1 MSYSGPFINS
11 IFKTDNIKNN
21 SDIIQLSTNEDA
33 QNTGIASHSSSSR
46 NVKITYNGTPIDK
59 YTHNTPMLTMSHL
72 YNRTDAG
79 ILISI
84 TNKINLKGK
93 IYGITRSGVGNLL
106 TDETN
111 LKNLFVSCPIG
122 NLQVLC
128 NSAVLLDATGVRA
141 INFNTEPSSDNM
153 LQSIGYSIDL
163 EYHERQSDDVT
174 SPLIVS
180 CSDSWSIEP
189 LEDYVYE
196 SFSLSPSTGTEPA
209 PLVGTRTLSSN
220 QLNIV
225 SVPQFRVSHK
235 VSAKGASYT
244 SAANSCPTTG
254 SGYFVPYD
262 EARKWVSKRLDV
274 PWLSSNSNGAYVGGY
289 NTNSS
294 AGSKLYLF
302 NHVRATNF
310 SMTEGSYDIV
320 DTWIGMPT
328 GINHIEDYSIEI
340 GSDEKFVKTVKV
352 QGTIKGLETVDQNR
366 LNTNAS
372 LTPTDAGQ
380 IHLNNGFMDNKTDV
394 SNIAYS
400 SHNNLADKTTM
411 KGYKY
416 QNALLAWH
424 SGIKPYLYTRAS
436 SALTRSISTT
446 TAFKIDGTTGG
457 EGIVDYYNRDAPK
470 GSTANASERLLNPI
484 PWTMTEGHDHRKGI
498 ITYNYEYNNKFALLD
513 GVLSENIT
521 VTNTGPADVIAE
533 VFVLGR
539 SLGPVLQF
547 LGSKTLTTKDLSIE
561 ISVMPPES
569 VAAYN
574 INNPA
579 CPLYTG
585 GNLYKAIERL
595 VDGIRPFR
603 PYNTASTAGPVV
615 YTAPAGA
622 GATKNTT
629 GKSYID
635 RDTRTWV
642 PSEGRYTRNV
652 SWKYQQCDTTK
663 FYLDH

>member
-11 IFKTDNIKNN
+11 IFKTDNIKDN
-21 SDIIQLSTNEDA
+21 SDIIQLSADGDVSDI
-33 QNTGIASHSSSSR
+33 GIASHSTSSR
-46 NVKITYNGTPIDK
+46 NVKITYNGTAIDT
-59 YTHNTPMLTMSHL
+59 YTHNTPMLTMAHL

-84 TNKINLKGK
+84 TNKINLRGK
-93 IYGITRSGVGNLL
+93 IYGIDRSGVANLL
-106 TDETN
+106 ADQVN
-111 LKNLFVSCPIG
+111 LKNLFFSCPIG

-141 INFNTEPSSDNM
+141 TNFSTEPSSDNM

-163 EYHERQSDDVT
+163 EYHERQSDDIT

-196 SFSLSPSTGTEPA
+196 SFSLSPITETEPT
-209 PLVGTRTLSSN
+209 PLVGTRTLN
-220 QLNIV
+220 NGLNIV
-225 SVPQFRVSHK
+225 NIPQFRVSHK
-235 VSAKGASYT
+235 VSARGALSP
-244 SAANSCPTTG
+244 SNSTCPTVG

-262 EARKWVSKRLDV
+262 EAKKWVSKRLDV
-274 PWLSSNSNGAYVGGY
+274 PWLSDNSNGAYVGAY
-289 NTNSS
+289 HSSS

-340 GSDEKFVKTVKV
+340 GSDEKFIKSVKV
-352 QGTIKGLETVDQNR
+352 QGTIKGLEIVDQNR

-372 LTPTDAGQ
+372 LTPTDAGL
-380 IHLNNGFMDNKTDV
+380 IHLDNSFTANNATTTNM
-394 SNIAYS
+394 SYS
-400 SHNNLADKTTM
+400 SHNNLTNTTTM

-446 TAFKIDGTTGG
+446 STFSMDGTTAG
-457 EGIVDYYNRDAPK
+457 EGIVDYYNRDTPK

-521 VTNTGPADVIAE
+521 VTNTGPADVVAE

-547 LGSKTLTTKDLSIE
+547 LGSKTLTSKDLSIE

-569 VAAYN
+569 VGAYN

-579 CPLYTG
+579 CPLWTG
-585 GNLYKAIERL
+585 GTLFKAIEKL
-595 VDGIRPFR
+595 IDGIRPFR
-603 PYNTASTAGPVV
+603 PYNTT
-615 YTAPAGA
+615 YTAPP
-622 GATKNTT
+622 TSPTLKNTT
-629 GKSYID
+629 GKSYVD
-635 RDTRTWV
+635 RDTRTWI

-652 SWKYQQCDTTK
+652 SWKYQQCDTTRL
-663 FYLDH
+663 YLDH

>member
-21 SDIIQLSTNEDA
+21 SDIIQLSTNDDA
-33 QNTGIASHSSSSR
+33 QNTGIARTSSR
-46 NVKITYNGTPIDK
+46 NIKITYNGTPIDT
-59 YTHNTPMLTMSHL
+59 YTHNTPMLTMAHL

-79 ILISI
+79 TLIGI

-93 IYGITRSGVGNLL
+93 IYGITRSGVANLL
-106 TDETN
+106 ADQLN
-111 LKNLFVSCPIG
+111 LKNLFFSCPMG

-128 NSAVLLDATGVRA
+128 NNAVLLNATGVRA
-141 INFNTEPSSDNM
+141 TNFSAEPSPDNM

-189 LEDYVYE
+189 LEDYLYE
-196 SFSLSPSTGTEPA
+196 SFSLTPSMGTEPT
-209 PLVGTRTLSSN
+209 PLVGTRTLTSN
-220 QLNIV
+220 SLSIVNI
-225 SVPQFRVSHK
+225 PQFRVSHK
-235 VSAKGASYT
+235 LSAKGAFYAST
-244 SAANSCPTTG
+244 STCSTVG

-262 EARKWVSKRLDV
+262 EARKWVSNRLNV
-274 PWLSSNSNGAYVGGY
+274 PWLSSNSDGAHVGAYHS
-289 NTNSS
+289 TST
-294 AGSKLYLF
+294 GSKLYLF

-352 QGTIKGLETVDQNR
+352 QGTIKGLEIVNQNR

-372 LTPTDAGQ
+372 LTPTDSGL
-380 IHLNNGFMDNKTDV
+380 IHLNNSLTANRNDVTDI
-394 SNIAYS
+394 SYS
-400 SHNNLADKTTM
+400 SHNSLSNKTTM

-446 TAFKIDGTTGG
+446 SAFDMGGTGL
-457 EGIVDYYNRDAPK
+457 VQYYNRDSPL
-470 GSTANASERLLNPI
+470 GNTANASERLLNPI

-498 ITYNYEYNNKFALLD
+498 ITYNYEYNNKFTLLD

-547 LGSKTLTTKDLSIE
+547 LGTKTLTTKDLSIE

-574 INNPA
+574 INNSA

-585 GNLYKAIERL
+585 GTLFKAIENL
-595 VDGIRPFR
+595 IDGIRPFR
-603 PYNTASTAGPVV
+603 PYNTVAPTVW
-615 YTAPAGA
+615 TAPAA
-622 GATKNTT
+622 VTKITT

-635 RDTRTWV
+635 RDTRTWI

-652 SWKYQQCDTTK
+652 SWKYQHCTTTP
-663 FYLDH
+663 YVDR

>member
-11 IFKTDNIKNN
+11 IFKTDNIKDN

-33 QNTGIASHSSSSR
+33 QNTEIASHSSSSSR
-46 NVKITYNGTPIDK
+46 NVKITYNGIAIDR
-59 YTHNTPMLTMSHL
+59 YAHNTPMLTMSHM

-106 TDETN
+106 ADEAN
-111 LKNLFVSCPIG
+111 LKNLFLSCPIG

-128 NSAVLLDATGVRA
+128 NSAVLLNATGVRA
-141 INFNTEPSSDNM
+141 INFNTEPSPDNM
-153 LQSIGYSIDL
+153 LQSIGYSVDL
-163 EYHERQSDDVT
+163 EYHERPSDDAT

-196 SFSLSPSTGTEPA
+196 SFSLSPSTGIEPT
-209 PLVGTRTLSSN
+209 PLVGTRTLPSN

-225 SVPQFRVSHK
+225 NVPQFRISHK

-244 SAANSCPTTG
+244 SAASPCPPAG
-254 SGYFVPYD
+254 SGYFVPYN
-262 EARKWVSKRLDV
+262 EAKKWVSRRLNV
-274 PWLSSNSNGAYVGGY
+274 PWLSNNSEGAYVGAY
-289 NTNSS
+289 HSS
-294 AGSKLYLF
+294 STGSKLYLF

-340 GSDEKFVKTVKV
+340 GSDEKFVKTVRV
-352 QGTIKGLETVDQNR
+352 QGTIKGLEIVDQNR
-366 LNTNAS
+366 LNASSS
-372 LTPTDAGQ
+372 LTPTDAGL
-380 IHLNNGFMDNKTDV
+380 IDLNNSFTANKADV
-394 SNIAYS
+394 SNMAYS
-400 SHNNLADKTTM
+400 SHNNLTDKTTM

-446 TAFKIDGTTGG
+446 RTFNIDGTTGG
-457 EGIVDYYNRDAPK
+457 EGIVDYYNRDTPK
-470 GSTANASERLLNPI
+470 GSTEYASERLLNPI

-521 VTNTGPADVIAE
+521 VTNTGPADVVAE

-585 GNLYKAIERL
+585 GNLYKAIEKL

-603 PYNTASTAGPVV
+603 PYNTVF
-615 YTAPAGA
+615 TAPSTTPN
-622 GATKNTT
+622 TKNTT

>member
-21 SDIIQLSTNEDA
+21 SDIIQLSTNDDA
-33 QNTGIASHSSSSR
+33 QNTGIASHADSSR
-46 NVKITYNGTPIDK
+46 NVKIKYNGTAIDT
-59 YTHNTPMLTMSHL
+59 YTHNTPMLTMNHL

-93 IYGITRSGVGNLL
+93 IYGIDRTGVANLL
-106 TDETN
+106 ADQTN
-111 LKNLFVSCPIG
+111 LKNLFFSCPMG

-128 NSAVLLDATGVRA
+128 NSTVLLDVTGVRA
-141 INFNTEPSSDNM
+141 LNFNTEPSSDNM
-153 LQSIGYSIDL
+153 LRSIGYSIDL
-163 EYHERQSDDVT
+163 EYHERQSDDLT

-189 LEDYVYE
+189 LEDYAYE
-196 SFSLSPSTGTEPA
+196 SFSLSPSTGTEPT
-209 PLVGTRTLSSN
+209 PLVGTRTVSNNSLSIV
-220 QLNIV
+220 NI
-225 SVPQFRVSHK
+225 PQFRVSHK
-235 VSAKGASYT
+235 VSARGASYT
-244 SAANSCPTTG
+244 SSSTCATVG

-274 PWLSSNSNGAYVGGY
+274 PWLSSNSDGAYVGGY
-289 NTNSS
+289 NSTSET
-294 AGSKLYLF
+294 GPKLYLF

-340 GSDEKFVKTVKV
+340 GSDEKFVKSVKV
-352 QGTIKGLETVDQNR
+352 QGTIKGLEIVSQNR
-366 LNTNAS
+366 LNTSAS
-372 LTPTDAGQ
+372 LTPTDSGL
-380 IHLNNGFMDNKTDV
+380 IHLNNGFMNNNNTT
-394 SNIAYS
+394 SSISYS
-400 SHNNLADKTTM
+400 SHNSLSDKTTM

-416 QNALLAWH
+416 ENALVAWH

-446 TAFKIDGTTGG
+446 KTFNIDGTTQG
-457 EGIVDYYNRDAPK
+457 EGIVDYYNRDSPK
-470 GSTANASERLLNPI
+470 GSTDYASERVLNPI
-484 PWTMTEGHDHRKGI
+484 PWTMTEGHDHKKGI
-498 ITYNYEYNNKFALLD
+498 ITYNYEYNNKFTLLA
-513 GVLSENIT
+513 GVLSESIT
-521 VTNTGPADVIAE
+521 VTNTGPADVVAE

-569 VAAYN
+569 IGAYS
-574 INNPA
+574 INNAA

-585 GNLYKAIERL
+585 GELYKAIEKL

-603 PYNTASTAGPVV
+603 PYNNVFTIPTTTPNNA
-615 YTAPAGA
+615 
-622 GATKNTT
+622 KNTT

-635 RDTRTWV
+635 RDTRTWI

>member
-21 SDIIQLSTNEDA
+21 SDIIQLSTNDDA
-33 QNTGIASHSSSSR
+33 QNTGIARTSSR
-46 NVKITYNGTPIDK
+46 NIKITYNGTPIDT
-59 YTHNTPMLTMSHL
+59 YTHNTPMLTMAHL

-79 ILISI
+79 TLIGI

-93 IYGITRSGVGNLL
+93 IYGITRSGVANLL
-106 TDETN
+106 ADQLN
-111 LKNLFVSCPIG
+111 LKNLFFSCPMG

-128 NSAVLLDATGVRA
+128 NNAVLLNATGVRA
-141 INFNTEPSSDNM
+141 TNFSAEPSPDNM

-189 LEDYVYE
+189 LEDYLYE
-196 SFSLSPSTGTEPA
+196 SFSLTPSMGTEPT
-209 PLVGTRTLSSN
+209 PLVGTRTLTSN
-220 QLNIV
+220 SLSIVNI
-225 SVPQFRVSHK
+225 PQFRVSHK
-235 VSAKGASYT
+235 LSAKGAFYAST
-244 SAANSCPTTG
+244 STCSTVG

-262 EARKWVSKRLDV
+262 EARKWVSNRLNV
-274 PWLSSNSNGAYVGGY
+274 PWLSSNSDGAHVGAYHS
-289 NTNSS
+289 TST
-294 AGSKLYLF
+294 GSKLYLF

-352 QGTIKGLETVDQNR
+352 QGTIKGLEIVNQNR

-372 LTPTDAGQ
+372 LTPTDSGL
-380 IHLNNGFMDNKTDV
+380 IHLNNSLTANRNDVTDI
-394 SNIAYS
+394 SYS
-400 SHNNLADKTTM
+400 SHNSLSNKTTM

-446 TAFKIDGTTGG
+446 SAFDMGGT
-457 EGIVDYYNRDAPK
+457 GIVQYYNRDSPL
-470 GSTANASERLLNPI
+470 GNTANASERLLNPI

-498 ITYNYEYNNKFALLD
+498 ITYNYEYNNKFTLLD

-547 LGSKTLTTKDLSIE
+547 LGTKTLTTKDLSIE

-574 INNPA
+574 INNSA

-585 GNLYKAIERL
+585 GTLFKAIENL
-595 VDGIRPFR
+595 IDGIRPFR
-603 PYNTASTAGPVV
+603 PYNTVAPTVW
-615 YTAPAGA
+615 TAPAA
-622 GATKNTT
+622 VTKITT

-635 RDTRTWV
+635 RDTRTWI

-652 SWKYQQCDTTK
+652 SWKYQHCTTTP
-663 FYLDH
+663 YVDR